1 MDLDA
6 CIKRIFDN
14 IEDRNR
20 EEAESAMED
29 AREWIRKGGSMD
41 CKQYDMLRKAHA
53 CIKGLLVD
61 ETEELQPTE
70 LIPTGKP

>member
-6 CIKRIFDN
+6 CIKRIFDH
-14 IEDRNR
+14 IEERNR
-20 EEAESAMED
+20 EEAEAAMED

-41 CKQYDMLRKAHA
+41 GKQYDMLRKAHA

-61 ETEELQPTE
+61 ETPELQPTE
-70 LIPTGKP
+70 LIPQV